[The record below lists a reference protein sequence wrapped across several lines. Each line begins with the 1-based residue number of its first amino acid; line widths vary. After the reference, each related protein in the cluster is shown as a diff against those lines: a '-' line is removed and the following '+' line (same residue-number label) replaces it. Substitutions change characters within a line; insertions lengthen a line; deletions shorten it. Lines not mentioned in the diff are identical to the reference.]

1 MNDIPARDIMTT
13 KVISVNRNSPLK
25 EITRLLS
32 KYFVSG
38 LPVVDDDGIV
48 VGIIS
53 EKDVLKYTRWVI
65 GHPLKDPLQVLEADE
80 EPSSVGS
87 QRTHDL
93 IQSVMSVK
101 AEAVMTDEII
111 TATEETTLLA
121 IVRLM
126 NKHDINRVP
135 IVDEAGTLKGI
146 IARADI
152 LHILEKNADE
162 S

>member
-13 KVISVNRNSPLK
+13 KVISVNRNTPLK
-25 EITRLLS
+25 EITKLLS

-53 EKDVLKYTRWVI
+53 EKDVLKYSRWVI
-65 GHPLKDPLQVLEADE
+65 GHPLKDPLKVLEADE
-80 EPSSVGS
+80 EPANVGS

-111 TATEETTLLA
+111 TATEETTLLD

-135 IVDEAGTLKGI
+135 IVDEAGALKGI
-146 IARADI
+146 IARANI
-152 LHILEKNADE
+152 LQILEKNAEE